1 MGEVLSKF
9 KSKFS
14 SYTLVS
20 DRGGKF
26 EVSVDGHLLYS
37 KLDTG
42 EFPNNKAILKMLD
55 GHLTAK
61 K

>member
-1 MGEVLSKF
+1 MSAILTKF

-14 SYTLVS
+14 SYEMVS

-26 EVSVDGHLLYS
+26 EVSVDGKLLYS

-42 EFPNNKAILKMLD
+42 EFPKDAKIVSLVEKHLKAA
-55 GHLTAK
+55 T
-61 K
+61 